1 MPPAR
6 IQAAIQYPSAERPNV
21 KKPSTKKTRTPRGIK
36 DIIMRERSLQTADD
50 AARLVQE
57 SGLSHIKIGLSDIDG
72 VMRGKYLRKDKFLSA
87 PKSGLAFCDVV
98 MGWDSTDAMYANVQ
112 FTGWHTAYRDH
123 AVRIDPKSGRRLTLA
138 TDATGEHRLFLL
150 AAFDGKDA
158 EG

>member
-87 PKSGLAFCDVV
+87 LKSGLAFCDVV
-98 MGWDSTDAMYANVQ
+98 MGWDSNDAMYDNVQ
-112 FTGWHTAYRDH
+112 FTGWHR
-123 AVRIDPKSGRRLTLA
+123 SEERRV
-138 TDATGEHRLFLL
+138 
-150 AAFDGKDA
+150 GK
-158 EG
+158 ECVSTCSSRWSPYH

>member
-72 VMRGKYLRKDKFLSA
+72 VMRGKYLRKDKFLSE
-87 PKSGLAFCDVV
+87 
-98 MGWDSTDAMYANVQ
+98 
-112 FTGWHTAYRDH
+112 
-123 AVRIDPKSGRRLTLA
+123 IGRASCR
-138 TDATGEHRLFLL
+138 ERVWQYV
-150 AAFDGKDA
+150 
-158 EG
+158 